1 MFLKKKPPKEQFKE
15 GLKFDTLKARTD
27 LISPFALMELAL
39 VYTYG
44 AEKYEERNMDKGMR
58 WSRLIGALERHVQ
71 AFKAG
76 ECVDPESGLYHIA
89 QAMWCCA
96 TLIDYI
102 KFYPE
107 LDDRLCRIPPGKTF
121 NSMLSSLKLGLQ
133 NIKKY
138 KKTWISKTTG
148 LK

>member
-1 MFLKKKPPKEQFKE
+1 MSLPKKPKKEQFKE

-44 AEKYEERNMDKGMR
+44 AVKYEPRNMCKGIH
-58 WSRLIGALERHVQ
+58 WSRVIGALERHVQ

-76 ECVDPESGLYHIA
+76 EIRDPESGMYHIA

-102 KFYPE
+102 KFHPE
-107 LDDRLCRIPPGKTF
+107 FDDRFCQIPPGTTF
-121 NSMLSSLKLGLQ
+121 NQMLSSLDTGMKSIQ
-133 NIKKY
+133 KYKATWIKKN
-138 KKTWISKTTG
+138 KS